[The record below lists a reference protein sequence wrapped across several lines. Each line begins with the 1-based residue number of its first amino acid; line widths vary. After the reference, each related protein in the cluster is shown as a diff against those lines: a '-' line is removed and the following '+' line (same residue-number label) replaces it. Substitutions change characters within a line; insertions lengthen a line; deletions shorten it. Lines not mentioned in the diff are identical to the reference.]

1 MSHQHYVTYKGERYL
16 QAAQP
21 TPLHQCDDCGKR
33 FYSRGQLNR
42 HVKSVH
48 GPRLY
53 CHMCN
58 FSTPGARAYRL
69 REHMRDHQERPSPR
83 GNPRGRRPREVARDQ
98 VTFDPPRRTDITPP
112 QTSML
117 DRCPPSPLLSEWGT
131 SPLVVLGEEVDL
143 LGLGDMEL
151 PEVKILASTPVVE
164 TATSGTIVAQQST
177 QGGAE
182 MVEDVVVPEDILIPG
197 TAVTAEEPMPTET
210 AQVPQASHDHSML
223 DSKQT
228 VLNFEYLAEDPRFF
242 FLGAPSSIL
251 EGNTAQLLKKNK
263 NRARSQG
270 QQFKRYF
277 VPEGFLSVRRVER
290 ATLPDGTTYQLTDFW
305 TKDPECK
312 KTSDKATQT

>member
-1 MSHQHYVTYKGERYL
+1 MREKHITMSHQHYVTYKGERYL

-69 REHMRDHQERPSPR
+69 REHMRDHQERPRPR

-151 PEVKILASTPVVE
+151 PEVTKEARVGEEAGPVIGTTQLDTRQVLASTPVVE
-164 TATSGTIVAQQST
+164 TATSGTIVAQQRT

-197 TAVTAEEPMPTET
+197 AAVTAEEPTPTET
-210 AQVPQASHDHSML
+210 AQVPRLAMTIICW
-223 DSKQT
+223 T
-228 VLNFEYLAEDPRFF
+228 VSR
-242 FLGAPSSIL
+242 
-251 EGNTAQLLKKNK
+251 LL
-263 NRARSQG
+263 
-270 QQFKRYF
+270 
-277 VPEGFLSVRRVER
+277 
-290 ATLPDGTTYQLTDFW
+290 
-305 TKDPECK
+305 
-312 KTSDKATQT
+312 